1 MSSGGLH
8 TLMASLACFICI
20 FGVAPSPLQAADES
34 FKNEVQMAIDR
45 GLAWLRAEQKTN
57 GFWSTPDLPALT
69 AMSVLCFKGDPAG
82 KYNQP
87 EPEFL
92 QRGYKFLLEQV
103 KSDGGIYQ
111 TNYATY
117 NTAISMLALLQA
129 NRPEYEPVIRKA
141 RRFLVC
147 QQNDLGEP
155 GKIDTPFDGGI
166 GYGSRYRHSDM
177 GNTLYALEAIYYSRH
192 LVRDSG
198 GKEPDLNYEAAIA
211 FLQNCQN
218 LPTVNRQPWVSEDP
232 KDLGGFVYYPG
243 HSMAGGVT
251 NSQTGKVSLRSY
263 GSISYAGMLSYLY
276 AQLSK
281 EDPRVKAV
289 FRWLQE
295 NYTLEENPGM
305 GPEGLFFYYHTMA
318 KALTVAE
325 VNTLSL
331 KDGRIVPWARMLAM
345 RLLNTQQRDGS
356 WVNQN
361 NRWMERDPVL
371 VTCYALMAL
380 EMIHPRL

>member
-1 MSSGGLH
+1 MKSRIIATLGSLSGALGLLFL
-8 TLMASLACFICI
+8 TTGNL
-20 FGVAPSPLQAADES
+20 GAADES
-34 FKNEVQMAIDR
+34 FKQEVQMAIDR
-45 GLAWLRAEQKTN
+45 GLAWLRAEQHTN
-57 GFWSTPDLPALT
+57 GHWSTPELPALT
-69 AMSVLCFKGDPAG
+69 AMSLLCFKGDPAG
-82 KYNQP
+82 KYASP
-87 EPEFL
+87 EPEFI
-92 QRGYKFLLEQV
+92 QRGYRFLVAQA
-103 KSDGGIYQ
+103 KADGGIYH

-117 NTAISMLALLQA
+117 NTALGMLALLAA
-129 NRPEYEPVIRKA
+129 NRPEYEPVILKA
-141 RRFLVC
+141 RRFLVG

-177 GNTLYALEAIYYSRH
+177 GNTLYALEALYYSRH
-192 LVRDSG
+192 LVRDKA

-218 LPTVNRQPWVSEDP
+218 LPTVNRQPWVSDDP
-232 KDLGGFVYYPG
+232 RDLGGFVYYPG

-276 AQLSK
+276 AQLKK

-289 FRWLQE
+289 FQWLQE

-305 GPEGLFFYYHTMA
+305 GPEGLYFYYHTMA

-325 VNTLSL
+325 VDALSL
-331 KDGRIVPWARMLAM
+331 KDGRIVPWARTLAL
-345 RLLNTQQRDGS
+345 RLLNLQQRNGS
-356 WVNQN
+356 WVNES

-371 VTCYALMAL
+371 VTAYALMAL
-380 EMIHPRL
+380 EMIHRRL

>member
-1 MSSGGLH
+1 MRRSLLTQLLRATVGG
-8 TLMASLACFICI
+8 SVVACLI
-20 FGVAPSPLQAADES
+20 SPLHAADES

-45 GLAWLRAEQKTN
+45 GLAWLRAEQNTN
-57 GFWSTPDLPALT
+57 GWWSTPELPALT
-69 AMSVLCFKGDPAG
+69 AMSLLCFKGDPAG
-82 KYNQP
+82 KYTKA

-92 QRGYKFLLEQV
+92 RRGYQFLIQQA
-103 KSDGGIYQ
+103 KPDGGIYH

-117 NTAISMLALLQA
+117 NTALGLLALLA
-129 NRPEYEPVIRKA
+129 ADRPEYQPIMLKA
-141 RRFLVC
+141 RRFLVG
-147 QQNDLGEP
+147 QQNDFGEL

-166 GYGSRYRHSDM
+166 GYGNRYQHSDM
-177 GNTLYALEAIYYSRH
+177 GNTLYALEALYYSRH

-218 LPTVNRQPWVSEDP
+218 LPGVNRQPWVSEDP
-232 KDLGGFVYYPG
+232 HDVGGFIYYPG

-251 NSQTGKVSLRSY
+251 NSATGKVSLRSY

-276 AQLSK
+276 AQLK
-281 EDPRVKAV
+281 KDDPRVKAV
-289 FRWLQE
+289 FQWLQE

-305 GPEGLFFYYHTMA
+305 GPEGLYFYYHTMA

-325 VNTLSL
+325 VNTLTL
-331 KDGRIVPWARMLAM
+331 KDGRLVPWARALTM
-345 RLLNTQQRDGS
+345 RLLDRQHRNGS
-356 WVNQN
+356 WVNES

-371 VTCYALMAL
+371 VTCYAILAL
-380 EMIHPRL
+380 EMIHRRL

>member
-1 MSSGGLH
+1 MNSGGLH
-8 TLMASLACFICI
+8 TLFASLAGIICI
-20 FGVAPSPLQAADES
+20 FGAAPCPLQAADES

-103 KSDGGIYQ
+103 KPDGGIYQ

-129 NRPEYEPVIRKA
+129 NRPEYEPVIHKA
-141 RRFLVC
+141 RRFLVG

-325 VNTLSL
+325 VNTLTL
-331 KDGRIVPWARMLAM
+331 KDGRMVPWARMLAM
-345 RLLNTQQRDGS
+345 RLLNMQQRDGS

-380 EMIHPRL
+380 EMIHPKL